1 MPTDEHSRAEYLRS
15 LLNQQRNI
23 NANGGN
29 LLNPAVPN
37 TGGSLGAAAMMDT
50 SFQGGGINSD
60 VLSYDPEKDVKEKNW
75 FESAVDKIFGF
86 ADEIT
91 SQFGAGFI
99 GAFEGILDLAA
110 TGLGALGD
118 ATGWYSSDPFANWAK
133 KDLGQDAA
141 TYIKTFWTPWGDIRN
156 MINGN
161 YWTEDYWRGRWQGAA
176 NMLTL
181 GNAYAGEYDPDGEHD
196 RYYGFND
203 NLDTGLGQFLGGA
216 AHSIGFMLPSIL
228 TGGVAAGAGATSAVA
243 QGVSLASMGVSAAG
257 KGGEEALNEGASAGQ
272 ALAYGAASGAV
283 EVVSEIVVGKA
294 LGLVGLGTGKVMG
307 VVGKGAGAKTA
318 SVGSKTFVKELIK
331 TMNEEGA
338 EEIFSA
344 VMEPLTKAIYTGKV
358 DADSTYK
365 SADWWFGTNGKFNES
380 VLGQYA
386 AGAFVGGLSGGVQ
399 NSSVYKKVGK
409 NGYQLVAE
417 SRNVAEAI
425 NGLQKAEQ
433 GSPKYA
439 KAEQRFGEAMSSFI
453 KAENTFLES
462 ATKEQKIEIA
472 KVFNSP
478 NNMKAFTEA
487 LQAADVDASVS
498 DYIKKYT
505 ENISTADKAVSYNFL
520 SQMQRKYGTDV
531 ELRFDESIKANGQ
544 YDAGTNTIALNP
556 KVLSTKGGKV
566 LAHEYFGHAL
576 SANMSPGARAQF
588 YQQIKALDP
597 SLVKQVEDTYKELD
611 KSSPKMREEV
621 ISHFLERY
629 FDDSN
634 ISKQLDKVNKAFG
647 DMTLK
652 ERILQAF
659 DKTAKQQNGRAIIK
673 EYGRVLREFLRKSGD
688 KTLLKAAAKSVL
700 NQRLTESER
709 KAAKQYPSVF
719 DALKDSMTN
728 RQAQGVFASEE
739 LVSSVDSNGNRLSEE
754 QIEFFKDSKIRD
766 EDGNLLVVYHGTPN
780 QGFTVFD
787 SKSHVVAGGGASA
800 DASSVHHGRDVNW
813 FVRDEAIA
821 RTYTR
826 PETYFQNFQT
836 VEEVIDEANRI
847 LDHEDYGEFKA
858 NDAYVKISDELLK
871 RYPTPDK
878 YDHLL
883 SNPFA
888 RSRGEVQF
896 SDSPK
901 EGYTKVIKVTA
912 EGNQDWSAPRYFAD
926 LSSLKESIANWLS
939 NWAIDY
945 NERGNATYRA
955 ALERRQTYQV
965 YLNIT
970 NPMIVD
976 AQGSNWDDVLSE
988 QGEEG
993 VKTRDLVERA
1003 IEKGYDG
1010 LIIKNVT
1017 DIGPN
1022 SDDSIYDFES
1032 YASTVYVTLDSANQ
1046 IKSIDNKNPTQNP
1059 DIYLSKDLAED
1070 YDKHPE
1076 KDPEGYIRA
1085 EGGTK
1090 LGLTNHLEEAIQS
1103 LSDEGNSASDFLVGE
1118 TDYRDGYISKRF
1130 VNRMNA
1136 NADAVLTAIENKYG
1150 DDFSDLERWL
1160 EDYSDE
1166 EYEDFIKFAE
1176 NNADEGTIDGL
1187 QTIIDEV
1194 DNSEYPNDEPPDYEY
1209 VQNLI
1214 DRLSEMN
1221 EAAENWPSEYKLRKE
1236 LSQLPEGDWRMAF
1249 FHEKGTTETQSRL
1262 YPEGTETDQI
1272 KDDMA
1277 GNGMVLDAIYNNEYK
1292 EVGTYSK
1299 YAYGQESTY
1308 YDEIIRMNHD
1318 GEIKVE
1324 EEPAQE
1330 QAAEQETVEQPK
1342 MEVKNDDNGFIVNE
1356 DGKREEFYHG
1366 SKTGDA
1372 SHLGFGDFGAGYY
1385 FSTSEQY
1392 ANDIAGNKGSVVKA
1406 NIKMQ
1411 NPLVFR
1417 DTQDYDDFVGK
1428 YFDEAEKKF
1437 GKDWHKDNPRAVIDM
1452 LKADGYDGI
1461 VITDP
1466 AASAS
1471 IDGMRFYIAFDSEQ
1485 VAKVLSPEE
1494 IAEKYNGEATLATR
1508 ETTND
1513 FSEDDRK
1520 EYAELRA
1527 VATELSM
1534 KDSNKPWKTKVKT
1547 RGVEKLVNIAP
1558 YYMANVSSAEDYRKF
1573 RENFK
1578 HAQNMLAKIARDHG
1592 CDFIV
1597 HESFG
1602 VYRNK
1607 ADNFFQDEPSF
1618 VVSLGK
1624 VDMETANYVA
1634 SLFADLGFQQQEA
1647 SISSRVARTIDE
1659 WKKIKNADDRVVRF
1673 EIHFDQYVI
1682 KPHEVSLMFQQRG
1695 IECTVRAD
1703 GIVHI
1708 LDFKNDYQ
1716 SREEIEKTIEGYR
1729 EIYDILK
1736 ERNAVHGQA
1745 FKKAIRYDLVESRWL
1760 GKDSR
1765 RELYEERSGRSDEAG
1780 LGVAEES
1787 SSETGRPVL
1796 TTPPAPAPAP
1806 KAAVKQ
1812 YYKSIE
1818 TTRDIVTATGDLIVD
1833 SINNGGASD
1842 YRIVYPDDFRDTSSV
1857 GMTRINSVK
1866 DTAKEAHRLMD
1877 VMAETY
1883 IEERNPDG
1891 TYTTLGTV
1899 ADIINPAVL
1908 TSLEP
1913 YVEDII
1919 KSAPDTE
1926 ARSRATRSLEMQLNR
1941 ALDKNRDLKNKVVRT
1956 RVLTNQRN
1964 AIKGMV
1970 DRYVEITDEVR
1981 AKEGLYTLLQ
1991 PFGEL
1996 HGSSSDAF
2004 QRRGFKGNLKAA
2016 LEWYTEENMSDPEK
2030 WVGIPFDPEVRQA
2043 LINVYE
2049 SLGESERGSLST
2061 ETMRLSSKAITLIR
2075 QLIRKMQADY
2085 IVRIRPGVDQTYAAI
2100 QASGYRK
2107 NMNVVAKLYRMYKRG
2122 FAPAYVILNQM
2133 LGENS
2138 VLARKLTFEMQA
2150 KLNDAQLYRG
2160 AYGDLINKKLK
2171 ELGLKKTFDRKR
2183 FAVNGKSLSADQ
2195 AMFLWNAL
2203 STKANFDAINDA
2215 GITYYDENNNLAKVS
2230 EVGNAQ
2236 ALKDELERV
2245 LPENYRKMAEF
2256 LLDTMNGSVKSE
2268 YMKMYE
2274 DRYGKYEHR
2283 NEIGKVGDRSYWM
2296 LFRSYER
2303 ITNTEKAVK
2312 NPAGMFSHALKR
2324 VNNENAVLIAG
2335 ALSSF
2340 TAYTDQLSREMFVKP
2355 TYREALAMLNS
2366 KGSAGQNVAMLLRQK
2381 VDEQDYH
2388 YLTTTLSDILG
2399 ANPFDKGNDVFS
2411 RAMSAFS
2418 VAKLSLNVG
2427 TMLKQFASIWTSNIP
2442 MNKSFKGVFSNIFKS
2457 PAVKSE
2463 YRALVDEL
2471 GGLKYRESGKG
2482 VVLANADSAGA
2493 LTQKIA
2499 NAGMVGISKVDLF
2512 TVSSGVVSLMHIAKD
2527 QFGYEIGTEENK
2539 NWVKEH
2545 WTEFELSQIGG
2556 GALSKNAIQ
2565 RGDFKQLPRLL
2576 FGFMQGANRAA
2587 LGSQLNQI
2595 GLLKRNY
2602 GADVKKLRQDKADA
2616 KTARDA
2622 AKTAYDAKTDDK
2634 ALAQAYM
2641 EAESRY
2647 LDAEA
2652 KLNDYERFI
2661 AAGGKAIPVHMAAG
2675 LVAQGLF
2682 VALINELMKHIR
2694 GKKDKDDWEFV
2705 KDPLLWLLNTAKTIG
2720 LDWLPFVNA
2729 ITSALLGSFERD
2741 KNGNIVVGDGYELS
2755 VPVVEMGNALI
2766 DIFNG
2771 IKNGNPN
2778 IWNIATLAGDMLGIP
2793 ADLIKDYVR
2802 GAIRWFDPATAD
2814 KLQNV
2819 LYGSSL
2825 QSATKSY
2832 QSFLDKGDSK
2842 SAKSMLKSM
2851 FAQYKTGYVSDN
2863 VADRIV
2869 KLEMNG
2875 YDVDVKSMMTAYTG
2889 ADGSRAQLNAK
2900 QINAFKEAYSRS
2912 DKAVLELMSTGEF
2925 QSSTQEEQAALIKK
2939 IYDSYYAYAKAKV
2952 TGQADT
2958 KVSALLAGTN
2968 GTVAVGR
2975 FIAMLSKIST
2985 IKANKVKSRK
2995 ELVFDFLK
3003 GKGLSKGEQTLILY
3017 LAGYGLN
3024 DNSKRTLSAF
3034 LLAKGMARDSIADFL
3049 GK

>member
-1 MPTDEHSRAEYLRS
+1 MPTDEHSRTEYLRS

-29 LLNPAVPN
+29 LLNPAIPN
-37 TGGSLGAAAMMDT
+37 TGGSLGASAMMDT

-86 ADEIT
+86 ADEIAA
-91 SQFGAGFI
+91 QFGAGFV

-110 TGLGALGD
+110 TGLGALGEG
-118 ATGWYSSDPFANWAK
+118 TGWYSADPFKNWAK
-133 KDLGQDAA
+133 KDLGREAA
-141 TYIKTFWTPWGDIRN
+141 TYIKTYLTPWNDVRN

-161 YWTEDYWRGRWQGAA
+161 YWTEDYWRGRGMGAL
-176 NMLTL
+176 NVLSL
-181 GNAYAGEYDPDGEHD
+181 GNAFDDQVDFDKDHD
-196 RYYGFND
+196 KYYGFND
-203 NLDTGLGQFLGGA
+203 NLETGVGQFLGGA
-216 AHSIGFMLPSIL
+216 AHSIGFMLPSIM
-228 TGGVAAGAGATSAVA
+228 TGGVAAAAGAGQLGIQAA
-243 QGVSLASMGVSAAG
+243 SLASMGLSAAG
-257 KGGEEALNEGASAGQ
+257 KGSEEALNEGASAGQ
-272 ALAYGAASGAV
+272 ALGYGAASGAV

-307 VVGKGAGAKTA
+307 VVGKGASAKTA

-344 VMEPLTKAIYTGKV
+344 VMEPVTKAIYTGKV
-358 DADSTYK
+358 DVDNTYK
-365 SADWWFGTNGKFNES
+365 SADWWFGTNGRFNES

-386 AGAFVGGLSGGVQ
+386 AGAFVGGLSGGIQ
-399 NSSVYKKVGK
+399 NSAVYRKVGK

-417 SRNVAEAI
+417 SRNVAKAI
-425 NGLQKAEQ
+425 DGLQKAEK
-433 GSPKYA
+433 GTSKYA
-439 KAEQRFGEAMSSFI
+439 KAEQRFGEAMSAFI

-472 KVFNSP
+472 KVFSSP
-478 NNMKAFTEA
+478 NSMKSFTEA

-520 SQMQRKYGTDV
+520 SQMQRKYGTEV

-544 YDAGTNTIALNP
+544 YDAGTNTITLNP

-576 SANMSPGARAQF
+576 STNMSPGARAQF
-588 YQQIKALDP
+588 YQQIKTLDP

-634 ISKQLDKVNKAFG
+634 IGKQLDKVNKAFG

-659 DKTAKQQNGRAIIK
+659 DKTAKQQKGRAIIK
-673 EYGRVLREFLRKSGD
+673 EYGRVLREFLRKAGD

-700 NQRLTESER
+700 NERLSESER
-709 KAAKQYPSVF
+709 KAAEQYPSVF
-719 DALKDSMTN
+719 DVLKNSMTN

-739 LVSSVDSNGNRLSEE
+739 LVSSVDSNGNRLSKE
-754 QIEFFKDSKIRD
+754 QIEFFKDSKIVD
-766 EDGNLLVVYHGTPN
+766 DKGNLEVMYHGTMNP
-780 QGFTVFD
+780 GFTVFD
-787 SKSHVVAGGGASA
+787 KSQSQDAFFFTDSIVNAATYGGLVQKDNIYKVFLNVTNPYVVDAKNAMWDRLDFGKTKKKGTVSLKTFRKLFDEGKIKPSLDTYVSLSVAADNFDGEAMAYESLNACMEETGKSA
-800 DASSVHHGRDVNW
+800 
-813 FVRDEAIA
+813 
-821 RTYTR
+821 
-826 PETYFQNFQT
+826 Q
-836 VEEVIDEANRI
+836 EVIDDFFSRKGASYGNTIDDFFNYIEQEYDEGFMDEEPISLGDDVENAERVEDVPDYETTRSVVEKVLKMNEEGAN
-847 LDHEDYGEFKA
+847 
-858 NDAYVKISDELLK
+858 
-871 RYPTPDK
+871 
-878 YDHLL
+878 YDGIIFE
-883 SNPFA
+883 N
-888 RSRGEVQF
+888 
-896 SDSPK
+896 
-901 EGYTKVIKVTA
+901 
-912 EGNQDWSAPRYFAD
+912 
-926 LSSLKESIANWLS
+926 
-939 NWAIDY
+939 
-945 NERGNATYRA
+945 
-955 ALERRQTYQV
+955 
-965 YLNIT
+965 
-970 NPMIVD
+970 IVD
-976 AQGSNWDDVLSE
+976 FGPDTL
-988 QGEEG
+988 
-993 VKTRDLVERA
+993 R
-1003 IEKGYDG
+1003 G
-1010 LIIKNVT
+1010 LQNPQRVVVA
-1017 DIGPN
+1017 
-1022 SDDSIYDFES
+1022 FEP
-1032 YASTVYVTLDSANQ
+1032 NQ
-1046 IKSIDNKNPTQNP
+1046 IKSIENKKPTQNP
-1059 DIYLSKDLAED
+1059 DIFLSKDLTED

-1076 KDPEGYIRA
+1076 RDPEGYIRT
-1085 EGGTK
+1085 EEGTK
-1090 LGLTNHLEEAIQS
+1090 LGLTNHLEEALQAV
-1103 LSDEGNSASDFLVGE
+1103 SDDGNSTGDFLVGE

-1176 NNADEGTIDGL
+1176 NNATDGTIDGL
-1187 QTIIDEV
+1187 NTLIEEV
-1194 DNSEYPNDEPPDYEY
+1194 GNCEYPDDESPDYEY

-1214 DRLSEMN
+1214 DRLSEMK
-1221 EAAENWPSEYKLRKE
+1221 EAAENWPSEYGLKKE

-1249 FHEKGTTETQSRL
+1249 FHERNGKETMSRL
-1262 YPEGTETDQI
+1262 YPEGTDTSQI
-1272 KDDMA
+1272 REDMV
-1277 GNGMVLDAIYNNEYK
+1277 GNGMVLDAVYDNEYK
-1292 EVGTYSK
+1292 EVGTYSH
-1299 YAYGQESTY
+1299 YARGQESSY

-1324 EEPAQE
+1324 EEQAEPVEEPVQEQAVEQETVEEQQPAQE
-1330 QAAEQETVEQPK
+1330 QAQEEQAPK
-1342 MEVKNDDNGFIVNE
+1342 M
-1356 DGKREEFYHG
+1356 
-1366 SKTGDA
+1366 
-1372 SHLGFGDFGAGYY
+1372 
-1385 FSTSEQY
+1385 
-1392 ANDIAGNKGSVVKA
+1392 SV
-1406 NIKMQ
+1406 
-1411 NPLVFR
+1411 
-1417 DTQDYDDFVGK
+1417 
-1428 YFDEAEKKF
+1428 
-1437 GKDWHKDNPRAVIDM
+1437 
-1452 LKADGYDGI
+1452 
-1461 VITDP
+1461 
-1466 AASAS
+1466 
-1471 IDGMRFYIAFDSEQ
+1471 
-1485 VAKVLSPEE
+1485 EE
-1494 IAEKYNGEATLATR
+1494 IAQKYNGESTVADRELTDNFTEETRLAYAKAKIDA
-1508 ETTND
+1508 ETIL
-1513 FSEDDRK
+1513 EK
-1520 EYAELRA
+1520 EVGKGPRSR
-1527 VATELSM
+1527 VH
-1534 KDSNKPWKTKVKT
+1534 T
-1547 RGVEKLVNIAP
+1547 RGTEKFVNIAP
-1558 YYMANVSSAEDYRKF
+1558 YYRANITTKEDYVKF
-1573 RENFK
+1573 KENFRK
-1578 HAQNMLAKIARDHG
+1578 AINTLAKIAKAYG
-1592 CDFIV
+1592 CDFRFV
-1597 HESFG
+1597 DSFG
-1602 VYRNK
+1602 VYHNE
-1607 ADNFFQDEPSF
+1607 ADDFFQNEPSF
-1618 VVSLGK
+1618 AISLGR
-1624 VDMETANYVA
+1624 VDMETANTVA

-1647 SISSRVARTIDE
+1647 SISSRVVRTIGE
-1659 WKKIKNADDRVVRF
+1659 WLKIENPWARNIRY
-1673 EIHFDQYVI
+1673 EIEFDQHVI
-1682 KPHEVSLMFQQRG
+1682 KPSEVSRILQGMKQQCTVQNDGRIYVYENDSSLKTRKG
-1695 IECTVRAD
+1695 IEET
-1703 GIVHI
+1703 
-1708 LDFKNDYQ
+1708 LKKFK
-1716 SREEIEKTIEGYR
+1716 EV
-1729 EIYDILK
+1729 YDILK
-1736 ERNAVHGQA
+1736 ERKAVHGKA
-1745 FKKAIRYDLVESRWL
+1745 FKETVKYSLVESNWL
-1760 GKDSR
+1760 DLDSR
-1765 RELYEERSGRSDEAG
+1765 QSYYESELRRGSEEG
-1780 LGVAEES
+1780 LGTDEVAGGIPGT
-1787 SSETGRPVL
+1787 ETGGPVL
-1796 TTPPAPAPAP
+1796 ATPPAPAPAP
-1806 KAAVKQ
+1806 KAPVKQ

-1833 SINNGGASD
+1833 LINNAGAYD

-1857 GMTRINSVK
+1857 GMTKINSVK
-1866 DTAKEAHRLMD
+1866 DTAKEAHRLMG

-1891 TYTTLGTV
+1891 TYTTFGTV
-1899 ADIINPAVL
+1899 ADILDPSVL

-1964 AIKGMV
+1964 AIKDMV

-1991 PFGEL
+1991 PFAEL

-2004 QRRGFKGNLKAA
+2004 QRRGFRGNLKAA
-2016 LEWYTEENMSDPEK
+2016 LDWYTEENMNDPDK

-2043 LINVYE
+2043 LVNVYE
-2049 SLGESERGSLST
+2049 SLGESEKGSLST
-2061 ETMRLSSKAITLIR
+2061 ETMRLSSKAINLIR
-2075 QLIRKMQADY
+2075 LLIKKMRSDY
-2085 IVRIRPGVDQTYAAI
+2085 TVRIRPAVDQTYAAI

-2138 VLARKLTFEMQA
+2138 VLARKLTFDMQA
-2150 KLNDAQLYRG
+2150 KLNEAQLYRG
-2160 AYGDLINKKLK
+2160 AYGDAINKKLK
-2171 ELGLKKTFDRKR
+2171 ELGLKKTFDKKR
-2183 FAVNGKSLSADQ
+2183 FSVNGKSLSADQ

-2203 STKANFDAINDA
+2203 NTKANFDAINDA

-2230 EVGNAQ
+2230 EVGKAQ
-2236 ALKDELERV
+2236 ELKDELERV

-2256 LLDTMNGSVKSE
+2256 LLDTMNDSVKRE

-2312 NPAGMFSHALKR
+2312 NPAGMFSHAIKR

-2355 TYREALAMLNS
+2355 TYREALSILNS
-2366 KGSAGQNVAMLLRQK
+2366 KGSDGQNVAMLLRQK
-2381 VDEQDYH
+2381 VDKQDYN
-2388 YLTTTLSDILG
+2388 YLTNTLSDVLG
-2399 ANPFDKGNDVFS
+2399 SNRFDQGNDVFS

-2442 MNKSFKGVFSNIFKS
+2442 MTKSVKGVFSNIFKT
-2457 PAVKSE
+2457 PAVKAE
-2463 YRALVDEL
+2463 YRELVDEL

-2482 VVLANADSAGA
+2482 VVVANADSAGA

-2499 NAGMVGISKVDLF
+2499 NVGMVGISKVDLF

-2527 QFGYEIGTEENK
+2527 QYGYEIGTKENK
-2539 NWVKEH
+2539 QWVKDH

-2587 LGSQLNQI
+2587 LGSQLNKI
-2595 GLLKRNY
+2595 GLWKRNY
-2602 GADVKKLRQDKADA
+2602 GADVKILRQNKADA

-2622 AKTAYDAKTDDK
+2622 AKTAYEAKTEDK

-2652 KLNDYERFI
+2652 KLNDYERFK

-2675 LVAQGLF
+2675 LVAQGVF
-2682 VALINELMKHIR
+2682 ISLINELMKHIR

-2705 KDPLLWLLNTAKTIG
+2705 KDPVLWLLNTAKTIG

-2741 KNGNIVVGDGYELS
+2741 SNGNIKVGKGYELS
-2755 VPVVEMGNALI
+2755 VPVVEMGNSLI
-2766 DIFNG
+2766 DIFND

-2778 IWNIATLAGDMLGIP
+2778 IWAIATLAGDMLGIP

-2802 GAIRWFDPATAD
+2802 GAVRWFDPATAE
-2814 KLQNV
+2814 KMQNV

-2825 QSATKSY
+2825 QSANKTY
-2832 QSFLDKGDSK
+2832 QNFLDKGDSK

-2889 ADGSRAQLNAK
+2889 ADGARVQLNAK
-2900 QINAFKEAYSRS
+2900 QINAFREAYSRS
-2912 DKAVLELMSTGEF
+2912 DRAVLELMSTGEF

-2952 TGQADT
+2952 TGQSDT
-2958 KVSALLAGTN
+2958 KVSALLAVTN
-2968 GTVAVGR
+2968 GTIAVGR

-3003 GKGLSKGEQTLILY
+3003 GNGLSKGEQTLILY

-3034 LLAKGMARDSIADFL
+3034 LLAKGMSRNTVADFL